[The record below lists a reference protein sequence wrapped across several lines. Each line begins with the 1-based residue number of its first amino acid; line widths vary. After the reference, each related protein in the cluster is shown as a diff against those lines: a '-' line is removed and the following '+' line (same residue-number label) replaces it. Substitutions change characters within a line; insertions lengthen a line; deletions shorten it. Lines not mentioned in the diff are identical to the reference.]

1 MEYLLILLLGLVIG
15 SFLNVCI
22 FRIPREESIA
32 FPGSHCMK
40 CGYELKWYDLVPVV
54 SYIILHGKCRKC
66 GDKISLQYPIIEI
79 ANGLMYI
86 ALYYKY
92 GLSLDCIKYMIL
104 CSLMIVIG
112 VIDFKTK
119 YVYIQTT
126 IFGVTAG
133 IIFIICDW
141 VINKSLP
148 LDNIL
153 GGLLGFVF
161 IWLIVVITRGMG
173 EGDIEISLVG
183 GLFLGLKGTIFMLFS
198 AIILGG
204 IVSGIILLLKLKDR
218 KAEIAFG
225 PYLGIGA
232 IISVFFGTQIINLY
246 LTKFIV

>member
-1 MEYLLILLLGLVIG
+1 MEYLLVLLLGLVIG

-40 CGYELKWYDLVPVV
+40 CGYKLKWIDLIPVF
-54 SYIILHGKCRKC
+54 SYIALHGKCRKC
-66 GDKISLQYPIIEI
+66 GDKISIQYPIIEI
-79 ANGLMYI
+79 ANGLIYI
-86 ALYYKY
+86 FIYYKY
-92 GLSLDCIKYMIL
+92 GLSLECLKCMIL

-119 YVYIQTT
+119 FVYMQTT
-126 IFGVTAG
+126 IFGVISG
-133 IIFIICDW
+133 IGFIVLDW
-141 VINKSLP
+141 IINKSFP
-148 LDNIL
+148 IDNIA
-153 GGLLGFVF
+153 GGFLGFIF
-161 IWLIVVITRGMG
+161 IWLIVVVTKGMG

-198 AIILGG
+198 AVILGG

-232 IISVFFGTQIINLY
+232 VISMFFGNEIINMY
-246 LTKFIV
+246 ITKFMI

>member
-1 MEYLLILLLGLVIG
+1 M
-15 SFLNVCI
+15 
-22 FRIPREESIA
+22 
-32 FPGSHCMK
+32 
-40 CGYELKWYDLVPVV
+40 
-54 SYIILHGKCRKC
+54 
-66 GDKISLQYPIIEI
+66 
-79 ANGLMYI
+79 
-86 ALYYKY
+86 
-92 GLSLDCIKYMIL
+92 
-104 CSLMIVIG
+104 
-112 VIDFKTK
+112 
-119 YVYIQTT
+119 
-126 IFGVTAG
+126 TAG
-133 IIFIICDW
+133 IVFIVCDW
-141 VINKSLP
+141 VINKSFP